1 MSIRNPRN
9 HKFFTRYVLN
19 NTSYN
24 KNKKILYM
32 NFTKIVSS
40 PNSESRSPIN
50 ISLNEK
56 SVKRLRRALD
66 DIIIDEGDL
75 D

>member
-1 MSIRNPRN
+1 
-9 HKFFTRYVLN
+9 
-19 NTSYN
+19 
-24 KNKKILYM
+24 M